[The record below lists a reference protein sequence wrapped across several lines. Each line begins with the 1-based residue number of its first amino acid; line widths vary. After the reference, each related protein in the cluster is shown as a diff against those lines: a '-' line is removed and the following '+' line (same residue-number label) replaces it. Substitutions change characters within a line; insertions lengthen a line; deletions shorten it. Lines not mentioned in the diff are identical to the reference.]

1 MVGNRGPMQ
10 GNMMG
15 GVGMNQGMMNPM
27 SVQGQM
33 MGGGPQQMPGM
44 NQMNPMNNQQ
54 INQGM
59 GVNQMGGVMMNQ
71 MGGGVGVGQGMN
83 VNQMGGPG
91 MGPGLQQQQ
100 QQQQMGM
107 NQMGQGGG
115 GGPVN
120 NIVPGQGGGMVG
132 QQQQP
137 IPGGGP
143 NPGMSQGMN
152 VNQMQQ
158 NNAVGGGGAQM
169 NPNAA
174 NQMNLMNQMAMARKP
189 QDMMMNSPGNMFA
202 SGGVRSVTPNQ
213 FLRENP
219 SPSVPSPAN
228 MGNPQSQMI
237 PSPAMQ
243 QSPSPGMINVNQRNM
258 ANVMHAVPS
267 PGTSLNTPGQPGTI
281 PSPMNAQEEQLYK
294 EKYRQLVKYIDPLK
308 RMTAKMMQ
316 EKNSEWRW
324 ENSLRAILLK
334 NKILL
339 SPSSQGP
346 S

>member
-1 MVGNRGPMQ
+1 
-10 GNMMG
+10 
-15 GVGMNQGMMNPM
+15 
-27 SVQGQM
+27 
-33 MGGGPQQMPGM
+33 
-44 NQMNPMNNQQ
+44 MNN
-54 INQGM
+54 
-59 GVNQMGGVMMNQ
+59 V
-71 MGGGVGVGQGMN
+71 
-83 VNQMGGPG
+83 
-91 MGPGLQQQQ
+91 
-100 QQQQMGM
+100 
-107 NQMGQGGG
+107 
-115 GGPVN
+115 
-120 NIVPGQGGGMVG
+120 VPGQGGMVG
-132 QQQQP
+132 QQP
-137 IPGGGP
+137 IAGGGP
-143 NPGMSQGMN
+143 GGVPGGMNQGM
-152 VNQMQQ
+152 VNQQ
-158 NNAVGGGGAQM
+158 NPAGGPQM

-174 NQMNLMNQMAMARKP
+174 NQMNMMNQMAMARKP

-258 ANVMHAVPS
+258 GNVMHAVPS

-316 EKNSEWRW
+316 EKNSEWR
-324 ENSLRAILLK
+324 RHLLETS
-334 NKILL
+334 NQINNLF
-339 SPSSQGP
+339 PPFSQGP